1 VATVRKE
8 IFLKIFYIT
17 TFFSEGPGRRRIYS
31 DKTDG
36 VSILVSLSKCR
47 NPILVFGRER
57 KKGEEIS
64 FVCLIPGIRKEA
76 RRELFWPVIFS
87 SSFILELAMC
97 II

>member
-1 VATVRKE
+1 
-8 IFLKIFYIT
+8 
-17 TFFSEGPGRRRIYS
+17 
-31 DKTDG
+31 
-36 VSILVSLSKCR
+36 
-47 NPILVFGRER
+47 LVFGRER